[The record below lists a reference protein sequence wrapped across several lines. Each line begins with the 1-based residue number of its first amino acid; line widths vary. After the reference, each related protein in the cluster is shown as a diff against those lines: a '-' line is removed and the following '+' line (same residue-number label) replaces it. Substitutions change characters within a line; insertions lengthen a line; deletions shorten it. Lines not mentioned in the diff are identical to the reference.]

1 MDLNEIKLYLPK
13 YLSPSSEQNLFEQ
26 LKNFPQNIDSRI
38 YSENVRLV
46 NNLYQGDGIE
56 GLLVTNL
63 PDPDIRSAN
72 AMVLSN
78 TCDINPENKR
88 LFSGHFCYSPIL
100 KMAKYKEQLLSSNS
114 NSIDRIEQFIESVRN
129 QKVSQIL
136 FLPCGGELKEDS
148 FIFFDRISSCSL
160 NYLENAQVTGKKL
173 FSLSDY
179 GLYLFLF
186 KLSIHFTRIN
196 EGKGRDILI

>member
-1 MDLNEIKLYLPK
+1 MDLSEIKLYLPK

-38 YSENVRLV
+38 YSENVRLE
-46 NNLYQGDGIE
+46 NIYYQGDGSE

-63 PDPDIRSAN
+63 PNPDIRSAN
-72 AMVLSN
+72 AMMLSN
-78 TCDINPENKR
+78 TCDINPQNKR
-88 LFSGHFCYSPIL
+88 LFSGQFCYSPIL
-100 KMAKYKEQLLSSNS
+100 KIAKFKEQLVAKNTDSNE
-114 NSIDRIEQFIESVRN
+114 RIEQFMETIRSQR
-129 QKVSQIL
+129 VSQIL

-148 FIFFDRISSCSL
+148 FIFFDRICSCNLS
-160 NYLENAQVTGKKL
+160 YLENAQIAGKKL

-186 KLSIHFTRIN
+186 KLSIHFTRVN
-196 EGKGRDILI
+196 EGKGRDSE

>member
-38 YSENVRLV
+38 YSEDVRLE

-63 PDPDIRSAN
+63 PNPDIRSAN

-78 TCDINPENKR
+78 TCDINPQNKR
-88 LFSGHFCYSPIL
+88 LFPSHFCYSPIL
-100 KMAKYKEQLLSSNS
+100 KMAKFREQLIANKVDSN
-114 NSIDRIEQFIESVRN
+114 DRIEQFMENIRN
-129 QKVSQIL
+129 QRISQIL
-136 FLPCGGELKEDS
+136 FLPFSGELKEDS
-148 FIFFDRISSCSL
+148 FIFFDRINSCSL
-160 NYLENAQVTGKKL
+160 SYLESAQIAGKKL

-196 EGKGRDILI
+196 EGKGRDIG

>member
-26 LKNFPQNIDSRI
+26 LRNFPKDIDSRL
-38 YSENVRLV
+38 YSEIIRLD
-46 NNLYQGDGIE
+46 NTLYQGDGIE

-63 PDPDIRSAN
+63 PNSDIHSAN
-72 AMVLSN
+72 AMLFSN
-78 TCDINPENKR
+78 TCDINMQNKR
-88 LFSGHFCYSPIL
+88 IFSGHLCYSPIL
-100 KMAKYKEQLLSSNS
+100 KMAKYKEHLLASKS
-114 NSIDRIEQFIESVRN
+114 DTKERIEQFIENIRT
-129 QKVSQIL
+129 QRISQIL

-148 FIFFDRISSCSL
+148 FVFFDRISSCSL
-160 NYLENAQVTGKKL
+160 RYLEDAHVAGKKL

-196 EGKGRDILI
+196 EGKGRDVFN